1 MDSQLVRLISD
12 NPNINND
19 ALARIAGVS
28 RQSIGRLKRKLCIEP
43 KWIHCGIGLPFVNY
57 DKSVTAYQVRKSGR
71 RIHFGSFEL
80 AMVNLDRL
88 IYCLENNNGK
98 LPSKVF
104 DNMEF
109 IGRNS

>member
-1 MDSQLVRLISD
+1 MDSQLERLILD
-12 NPNINND
+12 NPHLTSTVLMSITGLSKRQVLNIKNTGEW
-19 ALARIAGVS
+19 IYSGVGIPFMSFINCNERPHYRVHKNRRTIYQGIFS
-28 RQSIGRLKRKLCIEP
+28 RAVEN
-43 KWIHCGIGLPFVNY
+43 V
-57 DKSVTAYQVRKSGR
+57 
-71 RIHFGSFEL
+71 
-80 AMVNLDRL
+80 DRL